1 MVLTAGY
8 REQRRG
14 LGEWRRVSR
23 ERQLDAWRADTECS
37 VRGTQDR
44 VSV

>member
-14 LGEWRRVSR
+14 LVEWRCVSR
-23 ERQLDAWRADTECS
+23 ERRLDAWRADTECS

-44 VSV
+44 VSI